1 MAEKLR
7 VQRILNLD
15 EDDLQTL
22 CEVVDAAILD
32 GEGFDW
38 LQPQGRQVLER
49 YFRGL
54 LMVPERMLFA
64 VRQDG
69 VIMGGAQLVR
79 SPRNNEM
86 QAMCVTLAH
95 LFVAPYAHRALL
107 GATLLQEVESAAR
120 NMGFRVMNADVPETR
135 TSAIALLQQAGFILW
150 GSHPFYA
157 RVGDDILRGLFF
169 TKPLDDTPPFRVDQL
184 SSSASSSMQ
193 D

>member
-1 MAEKLR
+1 MPEKLR
-7 VQRILNLD
+7 VQRILSLD
-15 EDDLQTL
+15 EDDLTAL

-32 GEGFDW
+32 GDGFDW

-79 SPRNNEM
+79 SPRNNAM

-95 LFVAPYAHRALL
+95 LFVAPSAHRSLL
-107 GATLLQEVESAAR
+107 GALLLQ
-120 NMGFRVMNADVPETR
+120 
-135 TSAIALLQQAGFILW
+135 
-150 GSHPFYA
+150 
-157 RVGDDILRGLFF
+157 
-169 TKPLDDTPPFRVDQL
+169 
-184 SSSASSSMQ
+184 
-193 D
+193 